1 MMGLAKMA
9 PDGWRYYAEE
19 VGLGREDYFAGH
31 GEEPGRWLGRGAG
44 ALGLAG
50 EVSPEQLSKLFGEGR
65 HPLTGDALGR
75 LFAGE
80 GAGKGGARAGKEGQ
94 GAPGQVAGYALSFSP
109 PKSVSVLWALAE
121 DAVSAQVRA
130 GHGAA
135 VRAALEFLQDHAAF
149 TRRGHA
155 GAVQAATDGFVAAAF
170 THRTSRARDPQLHTH
185 VLVSAKVRASTD
197 GAWLALDGREVYEVQ
212 KAAGL
217 LYKACLRAELAAR
230 LGVSWG
236 AVDAD
241 GAAEITGVPAG
252 LVEHFSARRAQVE
265 ARASEIVRKKETT
278 SGRSLGASERAAAYQ
293 LAAYQSRA
301 AKAKGG
307 EATAEL
313 RERWHR
319 EAVACSHSPDG
330 WVAAVLGGTAANSR
344 RDGAPGAS
352 AGSPGAWRAEL
363 VEASSGGIRPG
374 AGRTWWRPCPCAW
387 PLRLRATP
395 RLCAAW
401 VERATDALLGGADIV
416 ALGPKAFTEAP
427 APDVLRRRDG
437 CEPAV
442 RHGGARYTTA
452 RSWQAEQAILEAVG
466 AGRGAGVA
474 VVPGATVEAALGG
487 AGLGADQ
494 ADAVRRLCMGGEQVA
509 VMVGPAGSGKSK
521 SLGAARAAW
530 RAAGL
535 AVRGVAPSAVAA
547 GVLGGQ
553 AGVPSETL
561 AKFLLDARA
570 GRARLGRGEVVICDE
585 ASMVGTRD
593 LSALVGL
600 VGRAGAKL
608 VLVGDHLQLGAVE
621 AGGLFRLLVADAKT
635 AELSGVHRFSDPWES
650 AASRRLRESDTS
662 VLAEYEGRGRAL
674 AGDRQEA
681 LDAAHE
687 AWSKARAEGRS
698 VVVMAADHATVDVLA
713 MRARAARTALGEV
726 EQAGIAVGKQVVGTG
741 DEVVTTRN
749 DRRLV
754 TSSGAWV
761 RNGDR
766 WQVLGRRP
774 DGSLLL
780 GSLDARGKVALPGE
794 YVRENVALAYA
805 VTVHKSQ
812 GLTTDQAVLVVD
824 QATTAEHLY
833 VGLTR
838 GRQHNLACVACEPMD
853 DGHRRPLAPSAADV
867 LRAALGRRGAELSA
881 TETSRAALS
890 RHPDDQASLRAAL
903 AEALRQV
910 DALAGRDRS
919 KEIVAL
925 RRRAARHAG
934 ASELAGGA
942 ERLSTLAA
950 AQRARSEWLGAHPEV
965 VAYVVDLRRRV
976 RTAGQRGA
984 YIAAGSPD
992 HGSRDHDPGPG
1003 L

>member
-31 GEEPGRWLGRGAG
+31 GEEPGCWVGRGAG
-44 ALGLAG
+44 AIGLAG

-75 LFAGE
+75 PFAGA
-80 GAGKGGARAGKEGQ
+80 GAGKGGAEAGKERQ
-94 GAPGQVAGYALSFSP
+94 GGVGQVAGYALSFSP
-109 PKSVSVLWALAE
+109 PKSVSLLWGLAE

-130 GHGAA
+130 GHDAA

-155 GAVQAATDGFVAAAF
+155 GAVQADTDGWVAAAF

-185 VLVSAKVRASTD
+185 VLVSTKVRASTD
-197 GAWLALDGREVYEVQ
+197 GAWLALDGRELYEVQ

-217 LYKACLRAELAAR
+217 LYKACLRAELAAG

-236 AVDAD
+236 AVDAN
-241 GAAEITGVPAG
+241 GAAEIMGVPAG

-265 ARASEIVRKKETT
+265 ARASEIVRKKETAL
-278 SGRSLGASERAAAYQ
+278 GRSLGASERAAAYQ

-301 AKAKGG
+301 AKAKAGD
-307 EATAEL
+307 ATAEL
-313 RERWHR
+313 RERWYR
-319 EAVACSHSPDG
+319 EAVACEHSPDD

-344 RDGAPGAS
+344 RAGRGPGG

-363 VEASSGGIRPG
+363 VEALERRRSTWGRADVVEALAVRIAPQAACD
-374 AGRTWWRPCPCAW
+374 AGTVR
-387 PLRLRATP
+387 RL
-395 RLCAAW
+395 
-401 VERATDALLGGADIV
+401 VERATDALLGGPDIV
-416 ALGPKAFTEAP
+416 ALAPTAPTEAP

-442 RHGGARYTTA
+442 RHGAARYTTA
-452 RSWQAEQAILEAVG
+452 RSWQAEQAVLEAVG
-466 AGRGAGVA
+466 AGREAGVA

-530 RAAGL
+530 QVAGL

-547 GVLGGQ
+547 GVLAGQ

-635 AELSGVHRFSDPWES
+635 AELSGVHRFSDPWE
-650 AASRRLRESDTS
+650 AVASRRLRQGDAS
-662 VLAEYEGRGRAL
+662 VLAEYEDHGRVL
-674 AGDRQEA
+674 AGDRKEA
-681 LDAAHE
+681 LNAAHE
-687 AWSKARAEGRS
+687 VWRKARADGRS
-698 VVVMAADHATVDVLA
+698 VVVMAADHATVDALA
-713 MRARAARTALGEV
+713 MRARASRAALGEV
-726 EQAGIAVGKQVVGTG
+726 EQAGTPVGNQVVGTG
-741 DEVVTTRN
+741 DEVITTRN

-766 WQVLGRRP
+766 WQVLAHRP

-780 GSLDARGKVALPGE
+780 GSLDARGKVALPSE
-794 YVRENVALAYA
+794 YVRENVSLAYA
-805 VTVHKSQ
+805 VTVHKAQ

-824 QATTAEHLY
+824 KATTAEHLY

-838 GRQHNLACVACEPMD
+838 GRQHNLACVACEPSD
-853 DGHRRPLAPSAADV
+853 DGYRRLLAPSASDV
-867 LRAALGRRGAELSA
+867 LRAALGRSGNELSA
-881 TETSRAALS
+881 TETSRTVLAS
-890 RHPDDQASLRAAL
+890 RSDEQASLRAAL
-903 AEALRQV
+903 AEALRRV

-919 KEIVAL
+919 KEMASL
-925 RRRAARHAG
+925 QRQAARHAG
-934 ASELAGGA
+934 ASDQAGGA

-950 AQRARSEWLGAHPEV
+950 AQRARSEWLDAHPEV
-965 VAYVVDLRRRV
+965 VAYVLDLARRV
-976 RTAGQRGA
+976 RIDQGRAHAVVRST
-984 YIAAGSPD
+984 D
-992 HGSRDHDPGPG
+992 HGSLANDSGPAM
-1003 L
+1003 